1 MTKGAGVLFNSI
13 YMPGWMANEV
23 RTKPVQGFELSL
35 WEEPAIRQDR
45 IQSLDR
51 MTFTLHKSITIWI
64 LKGRRAQA
72 QDSVIER
79 VEYVDT

>member
-23 RTKPVQGFELSL
+23 RTKPVQGFQLRL
-35 WEEPAIRQDR
+35 WEEPAIGQDR

-51 MTFTLHKSITIWI
+51 MSFTLNKSITTWI
-64 LKGRRAQA
+64 LKGSGTQA
-72 QDSVIER
+72 
-79 VEYVDT
+79 